1 MELSAETSVFHRSEI
16 EIESPLLKRGR
27 FRMTAHISNTQ
38 MEKFCARVLPAPE
51 TFAFAEHISDCA
63 TCQLLFHQTFQR
75 RRNHAPVTI
84 DMSPEVWFGDDHL
97 EYEQMVGLVENTL
110 DREEREMINVHLE
123 ICARCSEDLR
133 KFREFVRQ
141 IKPAIYIDGENA
153 P

>member
-1 MELSAETSVFHRSEI
+1 
-16 EIESPLLKRGR
+16 
-27 FRMTAHISNTQ
+27 MTAHISNTQ

-84 DMSPEVWFGDDHL
+84 DLSPEVWFGDDHL

-110 DREEREMINVHLE
+110 DREELEIINVHLE

-141 IKPAIYIDGENA
+141 IEPAIRASYLPERRRTFT
-153 P
+153 